1 MFSFQYFKDVVAFPL
16 CPQLPPALAPVRPVS
31 TSSRVSGF
39 GTCCPEIPSRLEA
52 ARMQV
57 STTFVSFWRDLRSVN
72 IVVQCWEAFLSY
84 IFVSFI
90 IVYSERLS
98 LILVMPPELK
108 MEVSIYFFNAL

>member
-1 MFSFQYFKDVVAFPL
+1 
-16 CPQLPPALAPVRPVS
+16 
-31 TSSRVSGF
+31 
-39 GTCCPEIPSRLEA
+39 
-52 ARMQV
+52 MQV